1 MEDFSHISFGD
12 ESTIPIFELM
22 KNINYPLLYYKIGQ
36 EAVLGILVGTPYQ
49 VVEKDLA
56 AVRKLMTDYLQKDY
70 KKYDYIPYSNIEEP
84 RLKTIE
90 VKIRPTYRN
99 KKGAF
104 PLPDLVKVNMPV
116 VFGETGNGDYEAHLP
131 LFQESFYFYDAR
143 QLRSLVNHF
152 TTGLLNNLSPDQLYR
167 HMMYKKPALDIIT
180 LKVNFERDLKRGFGM
195 WEPNYERLNQLSVQ
209 YPFSKS
215 LRKNISAFPEAAWEL
230 DDKIAEVIDKLFKL
244 RTNLLIVGNHGVGK
258 SAVLTQAIKK
268 ITSQTKKLK
277 FQITFWQIMA
287 QRITATAKYF
297 GEWQETCEELIGE
310 LSQANGILWV
320 VDVIRLLQ
328 IGGKGAEDSV
338 AAFMLSFLQ
347 QGKLQIVGEV
357 TEQELESIQ
366 RLLPGFAENFQ
377 LVKIEELPE
386 KKVQSVLNKFA
397 DYARMNLKINI
408 DQDGLSLAYRL
419 LDRYFP
425 YENFPGKAV
434 KFLGRCVGEAQINEV
449 TEVTKQDI
457 IRTFIDQTGLPE
469 LFLRDEMLL
478 DQKELRQY
486 FDARIIGQPKALD
499 RLCNIVKIF
508 KAGLNNPAKP
518 ISTLIFAGPTGVG
531 KTASAKAISDYFFGK
546 GQKGSPLIRIDMSEF
561 QHPGQIS
568 RFIGAG
574 REVGKLVQEI
584 REKPFAVLLLDE
596 VEKAAPSIFD
606 ALLTLLD
613 EGILVDAFGR
623 VTNFRNC
630 IIIMTTNL
638 GASNRQSIGF
648 KNTEDEEASYLS
660 AIGRFFRPEF
670 VNRIDGIVMFN
681 SLNKNDIYKITAKE
695 LRELKQREGFIKR
708 GLSLQFSQKI
718 HDYLADIGFD
728 ERFGARPLQRAIEQT
743 IVNPMATWLLENP
756 EVKDTKLL
764 IDYDSGVIVTKGN

>member
-1 MEDFSHISFGD
+1 
-12 ESTIPIFELM
+12 M
-22 KNINYPLLYYKIGQ
+22 KNVNYPLLYYNVGKD
-36 EAVLGILVGTPYQ
+36 AVLGILVGTPYQ
-49 VVEKDLA
+49 VVEKDLG

-70 KKYDYIPYSNIEEP
+70 KKYDYIPYSNMEEP
-84 RLKTIE
+84 RLKLIE
-90 VKIRPTYRN
+90 VKIRPTYRD

-104 PLPDLVKVNMPV
+104 PLPDLLKVNMPV
-116 VFGETGNGDYEAHLP
+116 VYGETNNGDYEAHLP
-131 LFQESFYFYDAR
+131 LFQESFYFYDSK
-143 QLRSLVNHF
+143 QFRSLVNHF
-152 TTGLLNNLSPDQLYR
+152 TTGLLNNLPPQQLYR
-167 HMMYKKPALDIIT
+167 YMMYSEPVLDTISI
-180 LKVNFERDLKRGFGM
+180 KVNFQRELKRGFGT
-195 WEPNYERLNQLSVQ
+195 WEPEFERLNQLTVQ

-215 LRKNISAFPEAAWEL
+215 LRKNISAFPEVAWEL

-268 ITSQTKKLK
+268 ISSQTKKLK

-287 QRITATAKYF
+287 QRITSTAKYF
-297 GEWQETCEELIGE
+297 GEWQETCEELIEE
-310 LSQANGILWV
+310 LGQANGILWV

-338 AAFMLSFLQ
+338 AAFMLAFLQ

-377 LVKIEELPE
+377 VVKIEELPQQ
-386 KKVQSVLNKFA
+386 KVQSVLNKFA
-397 DYARMNLKINI
+397 DYSRMNLGISI
-408 DQDGLSLAYRL
+408 DQNGLSLVYRL

-434 KFLGRCVGEAQINEV
+434 KFLGKCVGEAQINEA
-449 TEVTKQDI
+449 TEITKQDI
-457 IRTFIDQTGLPE
+457 ISNFINQTGLPE
-469 LFLRDEMLL
+469 LFLRDELLL
-478 DQKELRQY
+478 DQIELRQY
-486 FDARIIGQPKALD
+486 FETRIVGQPKALD

-508 KAGLNNPAKP
+508 KAGLNNPGKP

-531 KTASAKAISDYFFGK
+531 KTASAKAIADYFFGK

-574 REVGKLVQEI
+574 REVGKLVQEV

-596 VEKAAPSIFD
+596 VEKAAKPIFD
-606 ALLTLLD
+606 ALLTVLD

-648 KNTEDEEASYLS
+648 KNTDDEEAAYLS

-681 SLNKNDIYKITAKE
+681 SLTKKNIYKITTKE
-695 LRELKQREGFIKR
+695 LTELKRREGFIKR
-708 GLSLQFSQKI
+708 GIALKFSQKI
-718 HDYLADIGFD
+718 HDYLAEIGFD
-728 ERFGARPLQRAIEQT
+728 DRFGARPLQRAIEQT
-743 IVNPMATWLLENP
+743 IVNPLAGWLLDNAEIRDCN
-756 EVKDTKLL
+756 LL
-764 IDYDSGVIVTKGN
+764 IDYDSGVVVKKED